1 MTALLPDDPHDPFEG
16 TPYRALGRLGAGGM
30 GEVFV
35 VQHREI
41 GNEFVAKVRRSH
53 LNGDVRTL
61 EQMRIEAQTL
71 GALRHRHI
79 VGIIAVGRTRDG
91 RPFIVT
97 ERLHGRTVRQ
107 ELVQRGRLPALEA
120 LAYTCQLLSALS
132 ATHAIG
138 IVHRDIKPD
147 NLFICE
153 VAGRRLLKVLDFGIA
168 RVASPTSPVRPLP
181 DDCRTNTGDVIGT
194 PVWQSPEGAMGF
206 RVDERADLYATAL
219 VLYTLLAG
227 RGPFDHF
234 QSDSRVL
241 SAHVVEDPE
250 PPSRYTQDLLPAEL
264 DRIILKALSKDP
276 GARFQTATEF
286 SNALLEVY
294 ESLQRAPG
302 SLETTSFVHGAP
314 KSTNLVEPSPSH
326 AGVVS
331 APQDRSKN
339 EQSPTELEVPS
350 VEPDAGAGACPS
362 GMLDEA
368 EWPAGV
374 PAPHSQRRGL
384 FLAVIAFLIA
394 GAATAWL
401 VASFSGVS

>member
-1 MTALLPDDPHDPFEG
+1 
-16 TPYRALGRLGAGGM
+16 M

-153 VAGRRLLKVLDFGIA
+153 IAGRRLLKVLDFGIA

-250 PPSRYTQDLLPAEL
+250 PPSRYTQGPLPAEL

-302 SLETTSFVHGAP
+302 WLETTSFVHGAP
-314 KSTNLVEPSPSH
+314 VGSDLVEPSPGPSH
-326 AGVVS
+326 EGVVS

-339 EQSPTELEVPS
+339 ERPPNELEVPS
-350 VEPDAGAGACPS
+350 VGEEPDVGASAYRS
-362 GMLDEA
+362 GTVDET